1 MLRNRC
7 LSQAKRLIDNARG
20 ANMRD
25 KKHTTGM
32 LGLALAATLSWSF
45 PARAETLAVPD
56 KLGRHMVNARVAAE
70 LLTGWDSGMGWTV
83 PVVAI
88 EPAIGVTSSRNG
100 YVVIPFSVQN
110 FFNATALG
118 IGIGYQHDIP
128 LPIRRLYATARAT
141 VSYESY
147 QIRNGSL
154 FNGSI
159 THLHTAAFQ
168 PSIGV
173 KYVLAG
179 RVNLGIDF
187 ASIKLRIQNG
197 LYDASYQFVGS
208 AGVTL

>member
-1 MLRNRC
+1 MLRNRY

-32 LGLALAATLSWSF
+32 LGMALAAALSWSF
-45 PARAETLAVPD
+45 PARAETPAVPD
-56 KLGRHMVNARVAAE
+56 KLGRNMVNARVAAE

-141 VSYESY
+141 IAYESD

-154 FNGSI
+154 LNGSI